1 MQTIAAMLY
10 TAGDHRLPLRCRT
23 EFKQNGPVLVIA
35 PATSVDNW
43 HSNWEFWGGPEVNV
57 VSYVGSTAARALLHD
72 HELWLS
78 PESLD
83 SRSSFLQKQGLPPK
97 VNSHDVLHISSCSG
111 VSTVI
116 FLQGLPGPAVL
127 ELSCV
132 ELNHCNCKAGQP
144 RADWEGLEG
153 R

>member
-1 MQTIAAMLY
+1 MHVWSHVGGRQSQVASL
-10 TAGDHRLPLRCRT
+10 GGRT
-23 EFKQNGPVLVIA
+23 GFKQTGPMLVIA

-83 SRSSFLQKQGLPPK
+83 SRSSFLQKQGLPAK
-97 VNSHDVLHISSCSG
+97 VSCCI
-111 VSTVI
+111 VR
-116 FLQGLPGPAVL
+116 FWPEALQGL
-127 ELSCV
+127 C
-132 ELNHCNCKAGQP
+132 
-144 RADWEGLEG
+144 RAPLPPTIC
-153 R
+153 RLTAS